1 MKKENEDIVL
11 FNNEY
16 HKNLFIKKIN
26 TQLKKMNEVDLEDI
40 YDLLK
45 SRSEFYEK
53 GEKK

>member
-11 FNNEY
+11 LNNEY

-26 TQLKKMNEVDLEDI
+26 TQLKKMNEEDLEDI

-53 GEKK
+53 